1 MAFITWSH
9 LWTTLLA
16 SEAMAFEQHPD
27 FKALIEMRQWDDKAK
42 NKAIAITENYYYQ
55 DLCRKVLSGSQ

>member
-1 MAFITWSH
+1 M
-9 LWTTLLA
+9 TLLA